1 MATAG
6 TMHGGGIAT
15 LRGAGLPPTADSLPR
30 ERPDP
35 ERDVPIP
42 YPQSHESDML
52 HQLIGL
58 VGALLVLGA
67 YLALQRRWLTLEQR
81 VYHALNL
88 VGAGLLAWI
97 AATERQVGL
106 TLVEGAWALL
116 SLPGV
121 LRPPRPSP

>member
-1 MATAG
+1 M
-6 TMHGGGIAT
+6 M
-15 LRGAGLPPTADSLPR
+15 
-30 ERPDP
+30 
-35 ERDVPIP
+35 
-42 YPQSHESDML
+42 

-67 YLALQRRWLTLEQR
+67 YFALQRRWLTLEQR
-81 VYHALNL
+81 VYHGLNL

-116 SLPGV
+116 SVPGLV
-121 LRPPRPSP
+121 RPPRRSP